1 MALRIIRFENC
12 QMNSNTYIIVD
23 DISKACIIIDPGEE
37 RAVKEVKYL
46 KENLLTLEYV
56 FLTHTHPDHCLG
68 ANSLKDLYAN
78 VPLVYHDDKFKE
90 REFKLFFRL
99 LQDDRKRTFQLMSSD
114 MDLHEDTIINWHGH
128 NIKLLLTPGHSVGSI
143 CIDIDGTLY
152 TGDTLIPFPP
162 YFNGR
167 GSDIEEWEKSV
178 NTIVDRYK
186 SETMVFPGHGEVL
199 TLGDWKAN
207 KEYSE
212 YKKRNV

>member
-1 MALRIIRFENC
+1 
-12 QMNSNTYIIVD
+12 
-23 DISKACIIIDPGEE
+23 
-37 RAVKEVKYL
+37 
-46 KENLLTLEYV
+46 
-56 FLTHTHPDHCLG
+56 
-68 ANSLKDLYAN
+68 
-78 VPLVYHDDKFKE
+78 
-90 REFKLFFRL
+90 
-99 LQDDRKRTFQLMSSD
+99 